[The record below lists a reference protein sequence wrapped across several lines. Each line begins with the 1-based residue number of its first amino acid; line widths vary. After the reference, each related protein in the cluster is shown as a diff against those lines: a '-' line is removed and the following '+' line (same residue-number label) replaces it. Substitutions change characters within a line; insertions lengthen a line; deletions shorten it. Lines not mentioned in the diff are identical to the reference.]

1 MATTSTKSPAVIKQ
15 DIKRVLDRMQIQ
27 YRETKSG
34 FECIHA
40 PSIDINSIVDSP
52 HTPQRGHRKQGSSGS
67 GETETTRKSI
77 TRKSSKMSFGKRSRD
92 REKVVDATIKDRG
105 AVAGAAVVAAVSV
118 PGASE
123 REKEL
128 PSRPSGGTVL
138 SMTPSSASSSFFH
151 VGANSHTQQSD
162 AARSDT
168 LEATASHGGGIGGGG
183 EDASLRSHSPTA
195 SKNLPPIPRDFAQQ
209 GQHQF
214 PTSAGPV
221 DHDTFEA
228 IGSSSLSVRFD
239 INIVKVRLRLAGRCH
254 DILIH
259 ISQVPWLPLHG
270 IQFRRCSGDGW
281 QYHMLARRVLT
292 ELKL

>member
-1 MATTSTKSPAVIKQ
+1 MSFSRSCGQFLRLWANRVSINSVATTSTKSPAVIKQ

-123 REKEL
+123 REKDMRE
-128 PSRPSGGTVL
+128 
-138 SMTPSSASSSFFH
+138 
-151 VGANSHTQQSD
+151 
-162 AARSDT
+162 ARKTRVQAD
-168 LEATASHGGGIGGGG
+168 LESVNVFLKGYKRMN
-183 EDASLRSHSPTA
+183 D
-195 SKNLPPIPRDFAQQ
+195 
-209 GQHQF
+209 
-214 PTSAGPV
+214 
-221 DHDTFEA
+221 
-228 IGSSSLSVRFD
+228 SVRFS
-239 INIVKVRLRLAGRCH
+239 R
-254 DILIH
+254 
-259 ISQVPWLPLHG
+259 
-270 IQFRRCSGDGW
+270 
-281 QYHMLARRVLT
+281 
-292 ELKL
+292 